1 MRDLE
6 RYSRNVRNENR
17 ASISTGTGEPS
28 SNEGKDGDIQ
38 INTTSGGLKLYAK
51 YQGQWYATGLTKILN
66 KPNKIDTIGNSLL
79 GRVNDASYALKV
91 KKNVG
96 NHDGGTGEGD
106 QTFEE
111 EIITLC
117 AKINEIIEKI
127 Q

>member
-1 MRDLE
+1 M
-6 RYSRNVRNENR
+6 
-17 ASISTGTGEPS
+17 
-28 SNEGKDGDIQ
+28 
-38 INTTSGGLKLYAK
+38 
-51 YQGQWYATGLTKILN
+51 TKILN

-79 GRVNDASYALKV
+79 GRVNGAGYALKV